1 MQNMKTFAEFTT
13 KKESAKGFPSFTE
26 VKEGKGTSCMSE
38 MMMEKLNEMYEA
50 MCEEMKACH
59 ADESEMTAEN
69 YMGECESKMNEM
81 KEGLAKTCSECMIQK
96 G

>member
-1 MQNMKTFAEFTT
+1 
-13 KKESAKGFPSFTE
+13 
-26 VKEGKGTSCMSE
+26 
-38 MMMEKLNEMYEA
+38 
-50 MCEEMKACH
+50 MKACH